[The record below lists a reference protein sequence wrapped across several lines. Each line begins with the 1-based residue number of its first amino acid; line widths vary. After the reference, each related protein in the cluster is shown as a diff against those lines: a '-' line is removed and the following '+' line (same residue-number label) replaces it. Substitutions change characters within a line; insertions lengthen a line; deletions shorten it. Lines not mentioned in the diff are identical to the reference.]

1 MTGENFKEHIVF
13 EKLTQLNQALSVENA
28 REDFGIENYLFLQSA
43 FEFIKDRLK
52 LTIPALTQE
61 AELVSLSSEIE
72 SGTSQINA
80 FAGNKNIGHITNAV
94 NNLTSAINRV
104 RNLPLLLSKGDFDFS
119 KAVASFQSTIENA
132 YKTLEAEKNK
142 LQEQLNATE
151 ADLVAKDG
159 LLSTLQQQLAAKE
172 TEIQNVLVKYAA
184 DFETIKTY
192 NNTVFESEKKKFN
205 DAIDSDRKLFKEQ
218 FDTISGDNQKVFEGQ
233 VKKIETDSNDVIK
246 NLNEKLSEA
255 NKIVNIVSNV
265 GVTGNYQ
272 NIANEHK
279 KSADIFRMIALT
291 FMIIMSGLLIWSII
305 ELSHGEFNLY
315 RSLVRILAAAVLTY
329 PAVYAARESNKHRKL
344 ETQNRKIELELASI
358 GPFIE
363 LLGEDKKQAI
373 KEELVKKYFG
383 NNVVSEDTKEDDDI
397 SINGLEKILKAIL
410 PFIKK

>member
-1 MTGENFKEHIVF
+1 MTGEKFKEHNVF
-13 EKLTQLNQALSVENA
+13 EKLTQLSQGLSVENA
-28 REDFGIENYLFLQSA
+28 SETFGIENYLFLQSA

-72 SGTSQINA
+72 SATSQINA

-94 NNLTSAINRV
+94 NNLASAINRA
-104 RNLPLLLSKGDFDFS
+104 RNLPLILSKGDFDFS
-119 KAVASFQSTIENA
+119 KAVASFQSTIEKA
-132 YKTLEAEKNK
+132 YKNLEAEKNK
-142 LQEQLNATE
+142 LQEQLKATE
-151 ADLVAKDG
+151 SDLASKNG
-159 LLSTLQQQLAAKE
+159 LLSNLQQQLSAKE

-184 DFETIKTY
+184 DFETIKTN

-218 FDTISGDNQKVFEGQ
+218 FETSNEDNQKVFEEQ
-233 VKKIETDSNDVIK
+233 VKKIETDSNDIIK
-246 NLNEKLSEA
+246 NLNDKLSEA
-255 NKIVNIVSNV
+255 NKIVNIVGNV

-279 KSADIFRMIALT
+279 KSADNFRIIALT

-383 NNVVSEDTKEDDDI
+383 NNIVSDETKEDDDI
-397 SINGLEKILKAIL
+397 SINGLEKILKTIL
-410 PFIKK
+410 PFVKK